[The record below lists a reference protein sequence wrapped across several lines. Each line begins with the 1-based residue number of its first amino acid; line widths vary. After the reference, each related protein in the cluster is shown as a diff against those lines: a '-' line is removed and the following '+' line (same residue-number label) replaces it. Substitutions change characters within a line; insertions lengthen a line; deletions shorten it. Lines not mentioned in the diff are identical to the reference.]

1 MKKAGFLAVI
11 VSLLAPGAVALAAGP
26 QLHKTQEMTYN
37 LVTEPKSI
45 DPTLSQAVVEA
56 TIIINNFEGL
66 TRLGPGDV
74 PQPGV
79 AEKWEIS
86 KDGLTYTF
94 HLRKDAKWSNG
105 DPVTAQDF
113 EFAWKR
119 ALDPKAAAEYAYQL
133 YYLKNGEAFNTKKIT
148 DPEQIGVKA
157 KDDRT
162 LVVTLEGPC
171 PYFLSLGYFPTLSP
185 LHRKTVESNPEKWT
199 LDPKTYI
206 GNGPFKMTKWVH
218 NERMEFEPNSNYW
231 DKKVVKLKK
240 LTFLM
245 VEEQSTSL
253 TMFESGQIDLLD
265 DNGISRPEIPRL
277 QASGAL
283 KFNPYLGTY
292 YYMFNTKKSPTDN
305 LKVRHALAL
314 AIDRGQIV
322 KFITKAGET
331 PASAFV
337 PNGVPDAVPGQFF
350 RPVGGSFFKDN
361 DLAAAKKLL
370 TEAGYPD
377 GKGFPA
383 IEILYNT
390 HEMHKQIAE
399 AIQEMWK
406 KNLGINVTLTN
417 QEWKVYMT
425 TRRALSYN
433 GVARAGWIGD
443 YVDPMTFIDLWTST
457 SGNNQTGWGSPKYDE
472 LVKTAKMSGDPKV
485 RMKAM
490 HDAEAILMQ
499 DMPVAPIY
507 FYTKP
512 FLAKDWVKDVNQ
524 SALGFM
530 LFNTAYVA
538 AH

>member
-1 MKKAGFLAVI
+1 MKKAGLFALAFAA
-11 VSLLAPGAVALAAGP
+11 LTLGAHALAAGP
-26 QLHKTQEMTYN
+26 QLHKTQELTFN
-37 LVTEPKSI
+37 LVQEPKSI
-45 DPTLSQAVVEA
+45 DPNLTNAVIEA
-56 TIIINNFEGL
+56 TIVLNTFEGL
-66 TRLGPGDV
+66 TKLGPNDA
-74 PQPGV
+74 PLPGV
-79 AEKWEIS
+79 AEKWDIS
-86 KDGLTYTF
+86 KDGLVYTF
-94 HLRKDAKWSNG
+94 HLRKNAKWSNG

-113 EFAWKR
+113 EFSWKR
-119 ALDPKAAAEYAYQL
+119 ALDPKSAAEYAYQL
-133 YYLKNGEAFNTKKIT
+133 YYLKNGEAYNTKKIT
-148 DPEQIGVKA
+148 DPEQVGVKA
-157 KDDRT
+157 KDDHT

-171 PYFLSLGYFPTLSP
+171 AYFLSLGYFPTLAP
-185 LHRKTVESNPEKWT
+185 IHRKTVQANPEKWT

-206 GNGPFKMTKWVH
+206 SNGPFKLTKWVH
-218 NERMEFEPNSNYW
+218 NERMEFEPNPNYW
-231 DKKVVKLKK
+231 DKKIVKLKK

-292 YYMFNTKKSPTDN
+292 YYMFNTKKSPTDK
-305 LKVRHALAL
+305 LKVRQALNL
-314 AIDRGQIV
+314 AIDRSQIV

-331 PASAFV
+331 PATAYV
-337 PNGVPDAVPGQFF
+337 PNGIPDATPDKFF
-350 RPVGGSFFKDN
+350 RSVGGSFFKDN
-361 DLAAAKKLL
+361 DLATAKKLL
-370 TEAGYPD
+370 AEAGYPD

-417 QEWKVYMT
+417 QEWSVYMT
-425 TRRALSYN
+425 TRKALSYN

-443 YVDPMTFIDLWTST
+443 YVDPMTFIDMWTT
-457 SGNNQTGWGSPKYDE
+457 GSGNNQSGWSNAKYDE
-472 LVKTAKMSGDPKV
+472 LVKVAKLSGDPKV

-490 HDAEAILMQ
+490 HDAEVILMAE
-499 DMPVAPIY
+499 MPIAPIY

-512 FLAKDWVKDVNQ
+512 FLARDWVKDVNQ
-524 SALGFM
+524 SALGFIA
-530 LFNTAYVA
+530 FYTSYIA